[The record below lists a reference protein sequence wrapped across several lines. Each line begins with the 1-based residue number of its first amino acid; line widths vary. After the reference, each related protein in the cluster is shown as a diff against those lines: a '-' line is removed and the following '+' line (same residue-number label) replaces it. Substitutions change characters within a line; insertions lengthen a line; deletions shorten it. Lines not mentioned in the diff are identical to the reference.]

1 MVRRSRWSVAGQLVV
16 FNFFLV
22 FFEQVLFK
30 ERLIL
35 PQISCLVVESA
46 GDVGI
51 GEETLYGEEN
61 GEDVISGRP
70 FLAQNVQANVAVF
83 VDVRMKARCLEA
95 DSWRSDGIPVWKFKY
110 EPVF

>member
-1 MVRRSRWSVAGQLVV
+1 M
-16 FNFFLV
+16 
-22 FFEQVLFK
+22 
-30 ERLIL
+30 
-35 PQISCLVVESA
+35 VVESA

-51 GEETLYGEEN
+51 GEKALYGEEN
-61 GEDVISGRP
+61 GEDVVSGRP

-95 DSWRSDGIPVWKFKY
+95 DTRCSYGIPVWKFKY